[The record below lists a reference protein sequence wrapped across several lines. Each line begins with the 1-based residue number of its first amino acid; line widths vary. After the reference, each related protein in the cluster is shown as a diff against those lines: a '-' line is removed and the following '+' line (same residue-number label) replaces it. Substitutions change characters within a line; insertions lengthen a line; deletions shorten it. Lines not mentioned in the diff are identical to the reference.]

1 MMGKQLVIAVLA
13 LLAAFAAGWR
23 VNAWYSDS
31 VELAITTAAHA
42 AGESSRLA
50 GEKVASE
57 SGRKLEEKLE
67 ALRNAQPVEIR
78 TEVVK
83 PVFTNVCVS
92 ADFIRM
98 FNATVEN
105 TERTLSGKPEAKMP
119 NGKSSAH

>member
-1 MMGKQLVIAVLA
+1 MGKQLVIAVLA
-13 LLAAFAAGWR
+13 LMAAFAAGWR

-57 SGRKLEEKLE
+57 SGRKLELKLE

-83 PVFTNVCVS
+83 PVFTHVCVS
-92 ADFIRM
+92 ADFVSLY
-98 FNATVEN
+98 NAAADKA
-105 TERTLSGKPEAKMP
+105 ERALSGKPVNQMP
-119 NGKSSAH
+119 GKTPAH

>member
-1 MMGKQLVIAVLA
+1 MGKQLVIPILA

-23 VNAWYSDS
+23 VNTWYSDS

-50 GEKVASE
+50 SEKVASE
-57 SGRKLEEKLE
+57 SGRKLEDKLE

-92 ADFIRM
+92 ADFVSLY
-98 FNATVEN
+98 NAAAAKA
-105 TERTLSGKPEAKMP
+105 ERALSGKPVNQMS
-119 NGKSSAH
+119 GKTPAH

>member
-1 MMGKQLVIAVLA
+1 MTNGQWLVVVALA
-13 LLAAFAAGWR
+13 FVWGWLTADWR
-23 VNAWYSDS
+23 RDS
-31 VELAITTAAHA
+31 LELAINSAAQV
-42 AGESSRLA
+42 AGERSRKTMQ
-50 GEKVASE
+50 EVASE
-57 SGRKLEEKLE
+57 SARGLEEKLE
-67 ALRNAQPVEIR
+67 ALESGRPKEIR
-78 TEVVK
+78 TEIIK

>member
-1 MMGKQLVIAVLA
+1 MMGKPLVIAVLA
-13 LLAAFAAGWR
+13 LLAAFAAGWK

-31 VELAITTAAHA
+31 VELMITNTAHA
-42 AGESSRLA
+42 AGEASRVA

-57 SGRKLEEKLE
+57 SGRKLENTLE

-92 ADFIRM
+92 ADFVSLY
-98 FNATVEN
+98 NAAADKA
-105 TERTLSGKPEAKMP
+105 ERALSGKSVNQMP
-119 NGKSSAH
+119 SKTPAH

>member
-1 MMGKQLVIAVLA
+1 MGKQLVIAVLA

-31 VELAITTAAHA
+31 VQLAITTAAHA

-57 SGRKLEEKLE
+57 SGRKLELKLE

-83 PVFTNVCVS
+83 PVFTHVCVS
-92 ADFIRM
+92 ADFVRLY
-98 FNATVEN
+98 NAAADKA
-105 TERTLSGKPEAKMP
+105 ERALSGKPVNQMP
-119 NGKSSAH
+119 GKTPAH

>member
-1 MMGKQLVIAVLA
+1 MGKQLTIAVLA

-31 VELAITTAAHA
+31 VELAITAAAHA

-57 SGRKLEEKLE
+57 SGRKLELKLE

-83 PVFTNVCVS
+83 PVFTHVCVS
-92 ADFIRM
+92 AEFVSM
-98 FNATVEN
+98 FNNAVDKA
-105 TERTLSGKPEAKMP
+105 ERALSGKPVNQMP
-119 NGKSSAH
+119 GKTPAH

>member
-1 MMGKQLVIAVLA
+1 MLRELWRQLLIC
-13 LLAAFAAGWR
+13 AAGIYIGWT
-23 VNAWYSDS
+23 AHDLYSAKL
-31 VELAITTAAHA
+31 ELAITTAAHA

-92 ADFIRM
+92 ADFVSLY
-98 FNATVEN
+98 NDAAAKA
-105 TERTLSGKPEAKMP
+105 ERALSGKSVNQMP
-119 NGKSSAH
+119 GKTPAH

>member
-1 MMGKQLVIAVLA
+1 MMGKQLVIAALA

-31 VELAITTAAHA
+31 VELMITNAAHA
-42 AGESSRLA
+42 AGEASRVA

-57 SGRKLEEKLE
+57 SGRKLENTLE

-92 ADFIRM
+92 ADFVSLY
-98 FNATVEN
+98 NAAADKA
-105 TERTLSGKPEAKMP
+105 ERALSGKSVNQMP
-119 NGKSSAH
+119 GKTPAH

>member
-1 MMGKQLVIAVLA
+1 MMGKPLVIAVLA
-13 LLAAFAAGWR
+13 LLAAFAAGWK

-31 VELAITTAAHA
+31 VELVITNAAHA
-42 AGESSRLA
+42 AGEASRMA

-57 SGRKLEEKLE
+57 SGRKLENTLE

-92 ADFIRM
+92 ADFVSLY
-98 FNATVEN
+98 NAAADKA
-105 TERTLSGKPEAKMP
+105 ERALSGKSVNQMP
-119 NGKSSAH
+119 GKTPAH